1 MFLLCILLSHI
12 LLSVHQPCPAFRL
25 VCIVLICSTF
35 YQQSAVIKENATNS
49 RNADGE
55 WKLTPEKFM
64 KVVRK
69 ILVTKSEDDLNLLQN
84 VSILFV
90 KSCIYLCIV

>member
-1 MFLLCILLSHI
+1 M
-12 LLSVHQPCPAFRL
+12 
-25 VCIVLICSTF
+25 LISSTF
-35 YQQSAVIKENATNS
+35 YVQSAVIKENATNS

-84 VSILFV
+84 VSFLFA
-90 KSCIYLCIV
+90 KSCI

>member
-1 MFLLCILLSHI
+1 MKTFSCIFVIKRPLSSFLHK
-12 LLSVHQPCPAFRL
+12 
-25 VCIVLICSTF
+25 
-35 YQQSAVIKENATNS
+35 QSAVIKENATNS

-69 ILVTKSEDDLNLLQN
+69 ILVTKGEDDMNLLHN
-84 VSILFV
+84 VSLHFQLWA
-90 KSCIYLCIV
+90 S